1 MDSWG
6 LEDEE
11 ELVQETF
18 RHFTRDEL
26 EKIEQRIFDKRLSD
40 KKKKDRQK
48 KNVEVRCVTIPLF
61 HGSGSG
67 IGITKRLRIQFWNR
81 IWGWNHNTSIAVM
94 NPLFP

>member
-26 EKIEQRIFDKRLSD
+26 EKIEQRIFDKKLSD

-48 KNVEVRCVTIPLF
+48 KNVEVRSILGNLGLDVLRF
-61 HGSGSG
+61 HFSLDPDLESESPKG
-67 IGITKRLRIQFWNR
+67 
-81 IWGWNHNTSIAVM
+81 
-94 NPLFP
+94 

>member
-1 MDSWG
+1 MAEGDVMDSWG

-61 HGSGSG
+61 PGSG
-67 IGITKRLRIQFWNR
+67 I
-81 IWGWNHNTSIAVM
+81 
-94 NPLFP
+94 